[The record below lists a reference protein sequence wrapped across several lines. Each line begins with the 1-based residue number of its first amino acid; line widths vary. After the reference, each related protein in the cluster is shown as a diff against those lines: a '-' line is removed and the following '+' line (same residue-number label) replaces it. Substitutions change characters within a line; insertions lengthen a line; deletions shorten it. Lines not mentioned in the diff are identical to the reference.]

1 MIDSD
6 AKELIQ
12 ALVTTKISS
21 GKTTDALLGGAN
33 GLTML
38 LHGGPGTGK
47 SFTGE
52 SIAEFAEKPLL
63 RATLGEMMHSDTLQ
77 VESYLKTVFSLAAL
91 WDCVVLLESADMLL
105 ERNSSSDLSKAAL
118 VSTLLHVWE
127 CHQGIL
133 ILTTS
138 KSDIVFS
145 ESFKSRIQF
154 SLHYGPLTL
163 TQRHK
168 IWRNSLRKLKHA
180 DGKRVE
186 YDDILDHLDDLARP
200 EMNGREIQHTIAT
213 AQHLARHR
221 RKKMCYSH
229 LKHVLDVSGRF
240 DKHLQDIRGA
250 DKA

>member
-12 ALVTTKISS
+12 ALVTIKTSS
-21 GKTTDALLGGAN
+21 DKATDVVGGSAD

-63 RATLGEMMHSDTLQ
+63 RATLGEMMHNDGLRA
-77 VESYLKTVFSLAAL
+77 ESYLKTVFSLAAL

-105 ERNSSSDLSKAAL
+105 ERNTSSDLPKAAL
-118 VSTLLHVWE
+118 LSTLLHVWE
-127 CHQGIL
+127 CHKGIL

-145 ESFKSRIQF
+145 DSLKSRIQF

-168 IWRNSLRKLKHA
+168 IWRNALRKLKHA
-180 DGKRVE
+180 DGRRVE
-186 YDDILDHLDDLARP
+186 YDDVLDHLDDLARP

-221 RKKMCYSH
+221 RKKMSYSH
-229 LKHVLDVSGRF
+229 LKHVLEVSGRF
-240 DKHLQDIRGA
+240 DKYLQDSRGG